1 MTRTGIAGLVV
12 ISTSI
17 RADIFLLR
25 STIATNVQ
33 RDDTYDDLLPATSNA
48 SSTCPSLY

>member
-1 MTRTGIAGLVV
+1 MTRTGIAEMDV

-25 STIATNVQ
+25 STIAINVQ
-33 RDDTYDDLLPATSNA
+33 RDDTYDDLLPATFNA
-48 SSTCPSLY
+48 SATCPSLY